1 MISKTILLGNVGSEP
16 ETRNLESGNKVTTF
30 SLITSEIYKN
40 NQGEMITDTE
50 LHNIVCCGNLTEIAE
65 KYVKKGDLLYIEGS
79 KETRSYED
87 KNGIKKYV
95 VDIVAKELNIT
106 PKKTGPKTNEAPPQN
121 ELDESD
127 NLPF

>member
-1 MISKTILLGNVGSEP
+1 MINKTILLGNVGSEP
-16 ETRNLESGNKVTTF
+16 KTRNLESGNKVTTF
-30 SLITSEIYKN
+30 SLVTSETYKN

-50 LHNIVCCGNLTEIAE
+50 WHNIVCCGNLTEIAE

-106 PKKTGPKTNEAPPQN
+106 PKKTEPQTNEAPPQN
-121 ELDESD
+121 ERDESD